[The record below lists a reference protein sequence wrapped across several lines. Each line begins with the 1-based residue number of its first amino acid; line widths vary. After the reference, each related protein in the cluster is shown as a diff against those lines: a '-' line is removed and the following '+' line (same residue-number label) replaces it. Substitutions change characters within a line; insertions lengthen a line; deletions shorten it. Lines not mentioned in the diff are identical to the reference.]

1 MTFHDNK
8 RPPSGQQQE
17 KMGSNNVTDIE
28 LADSS
33 SNREGDAT
41 RAQVTTTIT
50 AAAGGSNASGPEG
63 VDTAGYHR
71 RLNKRQIMF
80 MTFGAGIGTGLW
92 VGTGTALK
100 AAGPGGIAVAYTF
113 QA

>member
-1 MTFHDNK
+1 MT
-8 RPPSGQQQE
+8 SE
-17 KMGSNNVTDIE
+17 KSSTRDKAGDATDAE
-28 LADSS
+28 LGHASS
-33 SNREGDAT
+33 REGD
-41 RAQVTTTIT
+41 T
-50 AAAGGSNASGPEG
+50 AVLGVPAGEGNG
-63 VDTAGYHR
+63 VDTAGFHR
-71 RLNKRQIMF
+71 RLSKRQIMF

>member
-1 MTFHDNK
+1 MTFHDKK
-8 RPPSGQQQE
+8 REPSGQQE
-17 KMGSNNVTDIE
+17 KMGSNDVTDIE

-33 SNREGDAT
+33 SSREGDAT
-41 RAQVTTTIT
+41 RAQATTTIT

-80 MTFGAGIGTGLW
+80 MTFGTGIGTGLW

>member
-1 MTFHDNK
+1 MALDKHTVN
-8 RPPSGQQQE
+8 E
-17 KMGSNNVTDIE
+17 KTTGSATDAEIG
-28 LADSS
+28 DVSS
-33 SNREGDAT
+33 RDGETMVLGT
-41 RAQVTTTIT
+41 RA
-50 AAAGGSNASGPEG
+50 GNG
-63 VDTAGYHR
+63 VDTAGYAR
-71 RLNKRQIMF
+71 KLNKRQIMF

>member
-1 MTFHDNK
+1 MTSEK
-8 RPPSGQQQE
+8 KSPPQE
-17 KMGSNNVTDIE
+17 KAGTVTDDAE
-28 LADSS
+28 LGHASS
-33 SNREGDAT
+33 REGD
-41 RAQVTTTIT
+41 TTVINVP
-50 AAAGGSNASGPEG
+50 AGDDNG
-63 VDTAGYHR
+63 VDTAGFHR

-113 QA
+113 QS

>member
-1 MTFHDNK
+1 MASEKSTT
-8 RPPSGQQQE
+8 QE
-17 KMGSNNVTDIE
+17 KAANATDTE
-28 LADSS
+28 LGHAPS
-33 SNREGDAT
+33 REGD
-41 RAQVTTTIT
+41 T
-50 AAAGGSNASGPEG
+50 AVIDTPGGNA
-63 VDTAGYHR
+63 VDTAGFHR

>member
-1 MTFHDNK
+1 MASDDK
-8 RPPSGQQQE
+8 SASGQE
-17 KMGSNNVTDIE
+17 KIGNNVTDIE

-33 SNREGDAT
+33 SREGD
-41 RAQVTTTIT
+41 TTVIIG
-50 AAAGGSNASGPEG
+50 ANRSNGNGPDG

-113 QA
+113 

>member
-1 MTFHDNK
+1 MASEK
-8 RPPSGQQQE
+8 SSAQE
-17 KMGSNNVTDIE
+17 KTGNVTDME
-28 LADSS
+28 LGNITS
-33 SNREGDAT
+33 REDD
-41 RAQVTTTIT
+41 T
-50 AAAGGSNASGPEG
+50 AVIDIPPNGIN
-63 VDTAGYHR
+63 TAGYHR
-71 RLNKRQIMF
+71 KLNKRQIMF

>member
-1 MTFHDNK
+1 MMASVDNK
-8 RPPSGQQQE
+8 SAGQE
-17 KMGSNNVTDIE
+17 KMGNVTDIE

-33 SNREGDAT
+33 SREGDTAVID
-41 RAQVTTTIT
+41 VTGNT
-50 AAAGGSNASGPEG
+50 NG
-63 VDTAGYHR
+63 VDQAGYHR

>member
-1 MTFHDNK
+1 MT
-8 RPPSGQQQE
+8 PE
-17 KMGSNNVTDIE
+17 KSSTTTQDSKAGNVTDTE
-28 LADSS
+28 LGHTSS
-33 SNREGDAT
+33 REGD
-41 RAQVTTTIT
+41 TTVIGVP
-50 AAAGGSNASGPEG
+50 AGDNG
-63 VDTAGYHR
+63 VDTAGFHR

>member
-1 MTFHDNK
+1 MALDKSLAN
-8 RPPSGQQQE
+8 E
-17 KMGSNNVTDIE
+17 KTGTATDTE
-28 LADSS
+28 L
-33 SNREGDAT
+33 GDASS
-41 RAQVTTTIT
+41 RDGETTVV
-50 AAAGGSNASGPEG
+50 AASGGNG
-63 VDTAGYHR
+63 VDTAGYAR
-71 RLNKRQIMF
+71 KLNKRQIMF

>member
-1 MTFHDNK
+1 MALDRHV
-8 RPPSGQQQE
+8 GQE
-17 KMGSNNVTDIE
+17 KMGNATDVE
-28 LADSS
+28 VGDSS
-33 SNREGDAT
+33 SRDGE
-41 RAQVTTTIT
+41 T
-50 AAAGGSNASGPEG
+50 AVIHVSGNGSG

>member
-1 MTFHDNK
+1 MASVDHKSATG
-8 RPPSGQQQE
+8 PE
-17 KMGSNNVTDIE
+17 KTGHVTDIE
-28 LADSS
+28 LAASS
-33 SNREGDAT
+33 SREEGDTAT
-41 RAQVTTTIT
+41 LDGTRHLH
-50 AAAGGSNASGPEG
+50 G
-63 VDTAGYHR
+63 VDQAGYHR

>member
-1 MTFHDNK
+1 MMASSDNK
-8 RPPSGQQQE
+8 STGQE
-17 KMGSNNVTDIE
+17 KMGNVTDIE
-28 LADSS
+28 MADSS
-33 SNREGDAT
+33 SREGD
-41 RAQVTTTIT
+41 T
-50 AAAGGSNASGPEG
+50 AVIDVSEG
-63 VDTAGYHR
+63 NTNGVNTAGYHR

>member
-1 MTFHDNK
+1 MALDKNTAN
-8 RPPSGQQQE
+8 E
-17 KMGSNNVTDIE
+17 KTGTATDTEIG
-28 LADSS
+28 DVSS
-33 SNREGDAT
+33 RDGE
-41 RAQVTTTIT
+41 TTVFGTP
-50 AAAGGSNASGPEG
+50 AANG
-63 VDTAGYHR
+63 VDTAGYAR
-71 RLNKRQIMF
+71 KLNKRQIMF

>member
-1 MTFHDNK
+1 MTLDKN
-8 RPPSGQQQE
+8 
-17 KMGSNNVTDIE
+17 
-28 LADSS
+28 LADEKVRSRTDTELGS
-33 SNREGDAT
+33 VSIRNDDSAT
-41 RAQVTTTIT
+41 IVMP
-50 AAAGGSNASGPEG
+50 AGNG
-63 VDTAGYHR
+63 VDSAGYAR
-71 RLNKRQIMF
+71 KLNKRQIMF

>member
-1 MTFHDNK
+1 MS
-8 RPPSGQQQE
+8 SGVSSTHE
-17 KMGSNNVTDIE
+17 KVGNVTDTE
-28 LADSS
+28 LGHTSS
-33 SNREGDAT
+33 REGDA
-41 RAQVTTTIT
+41 ALV
-50 AAAGGSNASGPEG
+50 GNG
-63 VDTAGYHR
+63 VDTAGFHR

>member
-1 MTFHDNK
+1 MALVKNTAN
-8 RPPSGQQQE
+8 E
-17 KMGSNNVTDIE
+17 KIGSATDTE
-28 LADSS
+28 L
-33 SNREGDAT
+33 GDASSRDGET
-41 RAQVTTTIT
+41 TVVT
-50 AAAGGSNASGPEG
+50 GNG
-63 VDTAGYHR
+63 VDTAGYAR
-71 RLNKRQIMF
+71 KLNKRQIMF

>member
-1 MTFHDNK
+1 MASEK
-8 RPPSGQQQE
+8 SVGQE
-17 KMGSNNVTDIE
+17 KMGHVTDLE
-28 LADSS
+28 V
-33 SNREGDAT
+33 GDASS
-41 RAQVTTTIT
+41 RD
-50 AAAGGSNASGPEG
+50 GGTEVINISGNTSG